1 MAITDANAPVPGTPA
16 PPIADKPSPQGAG
29 ESFADT
35 MARLGGFSGDD
46 EAPEAPEEAAPAPE
60 APAAE
65 AAADPKLVKVKGNG
79 ESLSKG
85 KKVLKPGPQD
95 ALGKLQELAKELD
108 MEVVAGKVL
117 PSERNDFREWKRK
130 QKEAM
135 QGEHQ
140 TRMAELEKREQGFQE
155 KLKKADAL
163 LAAADAADYEG
174 LAKLLGHDDWDK
186 LQESVIAR
194 LSDPNYKRLRELE
207 RRDQERMEAEAKQK
221 QEAETRAQQQ
231 QRAQAIQAHMVKL
244 GQHCAASKDPV
255 VQAMADEPNFI
266 QAIFNIQRENYDQET
281 DSTVT
286 PEQAIKMAVRG
297 APRAL
302 IEELKTLA
310 AKLNKAFGSQV
321 AANGNAPAQ
330 AMRKPAPKSA
340 VVPPT
345 RSTEAT
351 SEKVSM
357 TKKEH
362 DEYFRRRM
370 AEAVEADRKAGL

>member
-16 PPIADKPSPQGAG
+16 PPLADKPSPQGAG

-60 APAAE
+60 APAEAKAE
-65 AAADPKLVKVKGNG
+65 PEKPKPNG
-79 ESLSKG
+79 KG
-85 KKVLKPGPQD
+85 KKVVKPATDDGL
-95 ALGKLQELAKELD
+95 AKLQELAKELD

-207 RRDQERMEAEAKQK
+207 RRDQERVEAEAKQK

-310 AKLNKAFGSQV
+310 VKLNKAFGSQM

-330 AMRKPAPKSA
+330 AMKKPAPKSA